1 MKAIILAAGYATR
14 LRPLTDSWAKE
25 LLPVGGRPIVDR
37 ILDAIESSGAIDDVH
52 VVTNARKAAW
62 FEEWAHDALGR
73 EGRYLTDRDPTAYL
87 DGTVPELM
95 ARFAAA
101 RARYRERIAALDE
114 ESLGRA
120 LSYFGRYDVT
130 ERELLRTHALHL
142 AGHRFQ
148 VRYVRG
154 TYSRAHGT
162 RKADFDPW

>member
-1 MKAIILAAGYATR
+1 MIAEVR
-14 LRPLTDSWAKE
+14 Q
-25 LLPVGGRPIVDR
+25 
-37 ILDAIESSGAIDDVH
+37 LDAMDESMWTLLQRNLAGLTEAEADWRPHPAANPVRWMLGH
-52 VVTNARKAAW
+52 LAW

-101 RARYRERIAALDE
+101 RARYRDRIAALEE